1 MPDPATSDAPTK
13 SDKPAGKLSR
23 DAVAKL
29 IKEEM
34 PGLTAA
40 GIEGVVRNVFR
51 ESGGDPTN
59 DTGDHGTS
67 GGLFQHHNTR
77 FDGLKAFAK
86 EAGTDWQDP
95 RTQVKFAAKE
105 LKANYPTLNV
115 QLQKADDPSEAEDSF
130 KRVFERPAS
139 IMWANKPKTEG
150 PGYRYSD
157 YALGEHQGRKNTD
170 MVYMTPGDY
179 LDLSP
184 DFEQEPYSSP
194 SGRALKASMDRGDEI
209 EAIPTLDMNVR
220 GNTGMVTGQD
230 GRHRALMA
238 QEQGIDSIPVAIRK
252 TGKGDPTEIQGL
264 SGSVVPNDFPKAAD
278 APKRDP
284 SVWKRAMAAL
294 NPVSSAEAAE
304 PKRPLEDWEK
314 APAEKAPAKQEA
326 KPPEA
331 WEGAPVAS
339 QPDGA
344 IVSGLKGAAA
354 GFGRTVLAGQEL
366 AGKGLEAAGAE
377 TAGKWLVKD
386 ARGGSDGKGGMAGL
400 DAATAQD
407 KVAHPW
413 AEGAGEI
420 AGESAIP
427 GGVAS
432 KIARGALKVGAIGGA
447 LSGALTP
454 GAGGEGDADQN
465 YWTDKALGVAG
476 GGVAGVAT
484 GAAGNALNRLIA
496 PQLTPA
502 IKKLLD
508 SGIELTPGQMGGR
521 YASMAE
527 DKLMSVP
534 LTGDAIKAARRRGID
549 DFNRAT
555 IDNSLSEIGQK
566 LPKGMKS
573 GHEAIEAAQ
582 DAVSN
587 EYNRI
592 LPNTRLWADPAYH
605 ADMANLRSLIGE
617 MPPTHV
623 AMFDNIYRNRVT
635 QRLGQQGNMDGI
647 TFKQVESELTNL
659 ANGYRRSRDMADRQ
673 LGSALKEVQAS
684 LRDAFERSNPGKRA
698 EIQAANRAYAKLS
711 RAEDASMRRAG
722 EGDGVFTPADLWQS
736 IKSDALRTGRRK
748 AFAKGDGDLLELAN
762 AGQEVLPSKIPNSG
776 TADRLLAMGR
786 AGGAGGLAH
795 FFGFGPHSAI
805 GALAGAIPY
814 TPPVS
819 KGLNMAMN
827 KLSQQPSA
835 GRNALAQLARM
846 GGQALAPLAGQQG
859 GQYAQGTIPSMTIR
873 PDGRPDGSQ

>member
-115 QLQKADDPSEAEDSF
+115 QLQKADDPAEAEDSF

-157 YALGEHQGRKNTD
+157 YALGEHRGRKNTD

-194 SGRALKASMDRGDEI
+194 SGKALKASMDRGDEI
-209 EAIPTLDMNVR
+209 EAIPTLDMNVK
-220 GNTGMVTGQD
+220 GNTGMVTAQD

-252 TGKGDPTEIQGL
+252 TGKGDPSEIQGL

-344 IVSGLKGAAA
+344 IMSGVKGAAA
-354 GFGRTVLAGQEL
+354 GFGKTVLAGQEL
-366 AGKGLEAAGAE
+366 VGKGLEAIGAE
-377 TAGKWLVKD
+377 TPGKWLVND
-386 ARGGSDGKGGMAGL
+386 ARKGIGNL
-400 DAATAQD
+400 EQETAQD

-420 AGESAIP
+420 GGEMAIP
-427 GGVAS
+427 GGIAG
-432 KIARGALKVGAIGGA
+432 KIGGNALKMGAITGAIGGA
-447 LSGALTP
+447 LTP
-454 GAGGEGDADQN
+454 GSGGEGDADKN
-465 YWTDKALGVAG
+465 YWADKGMGVAG
-476 GGVAGVAT
+476 GALTGAAT
-484 GAAGNALNRLIA
+484 GGAGNALSRTIA

-508 SGIELTPGQMGGR
+508 AGIELTPGQMGGR
-521 YASMAE
+521 VLNAME
-527 DKLMSVP
+527 DKAMSIP
-534 LTGDAIKAARRRGID
+534 ITGDAIKAARRRGID
-549 DFNRAT
+549 QFNGVT
-555 IDNSLSEIGQK
+555 INSALGEIGQK
-566 LPKGMKS
+566 LPKGVMS

-592 LPNTRLWADPAYH
+592 LPNTRLHSDPTYQADIG
-605 ADMANLRSLIGE
+605 NLRSLVGE

-623 AMFDNIYRNRVT
+623 QMFDNIYRNRVA
-635 QRLGQQGNMDGI
+635 QRLGPQGNMDGF
-647 TFKQVESELTNL
+647 TFKQVESELTTL
-659 ANGYRRSRDMADRQ
+659 ANGFRRSRDMADRQ
-673 LGSALKEVQAS
+673 LGTAIKEVQSS

-698 EIQAANRAYAKLS
+698 EIASANRAYAKLS

-736 IKSDALRTGRRK
+736 IKSDALRSGRRK
-748 AFAKGDGDLLELAN
+748 AFARGDGDLLELAN
-762 AGQEVLPSKIPNSG
+762 AGQQVLPSKIPNSG
-776 TADRLLAMGR
+776 TADRLLMR
-786 AGGAGGLAH
+786 VGAGEGLAH
-795 FFGFGPHSAI
+795 MLGHGVGGLGGIA
-805 GALAGAIPY
+805 GLLAGAAPY
-814 TPPVS
+814 TPPAS
-819 KGLNMAMN
+819 KAMN
-827 KLSQQPSA
+827 YVMNRLAQPA
-835 GRNALAQLARM
+835 GPTRNALAQLAR
-846 GGQALAPLAGQQG
+846 GAGQGLAFPAGQAGAQA
-859 GQYAQGTIPSMTIR
+859 AQGTIPSMTIR
-873 PDGRPDGSQ
+873 PDGSNQ